1 MAVTCEKCGRPTRS
15 KKDRFCPK
23 HAKAMLK
30 LLADRGYLEP
40 LEQRTISGPFRLAPK
55 GSLSV
60 ETDQFDP
67 TSNDFSE

>member
-1 MAVTCEKCGRPTRS
+1 
-15 KKDRFCPK
+15 
-23 HAKAMLK
+23 MLK